1 MITTNIEICVAS
13 QIAPPIVQV
22 VQGDSGRS
30 LSCVLADYAI
40 PSGAVATYYVQKP
53 SGHAVYNAATI
64 DGNTVTVDL
73 TAQALAEAGE
83 CPLQVRLAL
92 SGEYLTSFDV
102 ILAVQPFRGIA
113 AAESTTE
120 MNIFDEAV
128 AHAREQLETVI
139 DPTLS
144 IPDMAADAAAVGAAL
159 ENIEAYATDDGEGNI
174 TITIGG

>member
-1 MITTNIEICVAS
+1 MITTTIEICVAS

-53 SGHAVYNAATI
+53 SGSAVYNAAAI
-64 DGNTVTVDL
+64 EGNTVTVDL

-83 CPLQVRLAL
+83 CPLQVRLEL
-92 SGEYLTSFDV
+92 SEEFLTSFDV
-102 ILAVQPFRGIA
+102 ILAVQPFRGIEA
-113 AAESTTE
+113 TESTSE
-120 MNIFDEAV
+120 MNIFDQAV
-128 AHAREQLETVI
+128 EHAREELETAI

-144 IPDMAADAAAVGAAL
+144 VPNMAADAAAVGAAL
-159 ENIEAYATDDGEGNI
+159 ANLDVYTFTDDGDGNI
-174 TITIGG
+174 TIGG